1 MAKQRFPVLQPVPV
15 MCCTMGLTKGSRRL
29 PAVMKPDSFFLSA
42 ASSLDSAGASA
53 DAGSA
58 GLAVAVLVSGFA
70 SCFLAT
76 GAVGA
81 AGFGLVFGAMV
92 FWAVT
97 FGATVF
103 ANGSCLA
110 GTAAFVVGAACVAG
124 AAFAAAGPA
133 ATAGLA
139 VATEGLEA
147 AGLTGDF
154 CVATKTGLAD
164 AGAALGLA
172 AVAAAGLPAG
182 TLAAALPF
190 RAASLAAFFCCCML
204 FI

>member
-29 PAVMKPDSFFLSA
+29 PAVIKPDSFFFSA
-42 ASSLDSAGASA
+42 ASSLDSPGVSA
-53 DAGSA
+53 DAASA
-58 GLAVAVLVSGFA
+58 GLAAAAFVSGFPPGV
-70 SCFLAT
+70 FAT
-76 GAVGA
+76 DAVGA
-81 AGFGLVFGAMV
+81 AGFGLIFGAIV

-124 AAFAAAGPA
+124 TAFAATGPA

-139 VATEGLEA
+139 VATAGLEA
-147 AGLTGDF
+147 TGLTGDF
-154 CVATKTGLAD
+154 CTATVADLAD
-164 AGAALGLA
+164 ARVVVGLA
-172 AVAAAGLPAG
+172 AVAAAGLPTGAF
-182 TLAAALPF
+182 AEELPF
-190 RAASLAAFFCCCML
+190 RAASLAAFFCCCMP